1 MNTEISENA
10 VVVLLLTAPFIRGRK
25 KSNSKVKLLSPSEFN
40 DLNNKLIRL
49 KMQPSMLLE
58 KEGLDHLLENIVKL
72 SEFIYIYKDFVKEVE
87 MNPLVIKEDM
97 VIGLDALI
105 IPNLEG
111 EKNA

>member
-1 MNTEISENA
+1 MIS
-10 VVVLLLTAPFIRGRK
+10 
-25 KSNSKVKLLSPSEFN
+25 
-40 DLNNKLIRL
+40 RL
-49 KMQPSMLLE
+49 KSAKMF
-58 KEGLDHLLENIVKL
+58 EGARGLKLNLDHLLYNIVKL

>member
-1 MNTEISENA
+1 M
-10 VVVLLLTAPFIRGRK
+10 
-25 KSNSKVKLLSPSEFN
+25 KLN
-40 DLNNKLIRL
+40 
-49 KMQPSMLLE
+49 
-58 KEGLDHLLENIVKL
+58 LDHLLENIVKL

>member
-1 MNTEISENA
+1 
-10 VVVLLLTAPFIRGRK
+10 L
-25 KSNSKVKLLSPSEFN
+25 KLN
-40 DLNNKLIRL
+40 
-49 KMQPSMLLE
+49 
-58 KEGLDHLLENIVKL
+58 LDHLLENIVKL

>member
-1 MNTEISENA
+1 MALKSAKIFEGA
-10 VVVLLLTAPFIRGRK
+10 RGL
-25 KSNSKVKLLSPSEFN
+25 KLN
-40 DLNNKLIRL
+40 
-49 KMQPSMLLE
+49 
-58 KEGLDHLLENIVKL
+58 LDHLLENIVKL

-87 MNPLVIKEDM
+87 MNPLIIREDI